1 MTYIPL
7 VGLVVYHLPA
17 SPWRWGEQGLEI
29 WSWSFP
35 PPGRDERRKPHLHVL
50 STSPSTGIHC
60 DHGPMPGRGMA
71 PRSDNV
77 LVATLWC
84 VPSPSFLDE
93 LARER
98 WGSEGLPQPGHVPE
112 RLLQVSSPLGV
123 AKQPRSS
130 GPSVVAAGCP
140 SSGTGG
146 GFLVCGSVP
155 RASWQDVQGS
165 CPLEPLPTLLL
176 LLALFQAHSSSPAW
190 ESSCC
195 PEPTATI
202 LYKVIFPLSAE
213 NNTEVIPSY
222 QRFQKKPNTSL
233 ARFRFNLI
241 ISLKRGFVLF
251 VSFVFWKKKK
261 SFFFPFCSD
270 LCLKV
275 NNVLSHQGDG
285 GPCFLPLYS
294 F

>member
-1 MTYIPL
+1 MSLQAGSAPARPHPRRGSCRCPL
-7 VGLVVYHLPA
+7 LMSPHLLGPLWWLLGILPHLPVA
-17 SPWRWGEQGLEI
+17 EQEG
-29 WSWSFP
+29 SWCAAATREHL
-35 PPGRDERRKPHLHVL
+35 GR
-50 STSPSTGIHC
+50 
-60 DHGPMPGRGMA
+60 A
-71 PRSDNV
+71 
-77 LVATLWC
+77 
-84 VPSPSFLDE
+84 
-93 LARER
+93 
-98 WGSEGLPQPGHVPE
+98 
-112 RLLQVSSPLGV
+112 
-123 AKQPRSS
+123 
-130 GPSVVAAGCP
+130 
-140 SSGTGG
+140 
-146 GFLVCGSVP
+146 
-155 RASWQDVQGS
+155 
-165 CPLEPLPTLLL
+165 CPLQSLPTLLL
-176 LLALFQAHSSSPAW
+176 LLFLLALFQAHSSSPAW

-213 NNTEVIPSY
+213 NNTKVTPSY

-261 SFFFPFCSD
+261 SFFFPCCSD